1 LQYKGARYI
10 LRKLILHSEMRE
22 MRGRLMHAASFC
34 RQNMRV
40 GPLVRLVVFFGFFV
54 AAFPLCAQ
62 QTKYQQ
68 DAIDRGAALYQANC
82 AVCHADGAGVPGIDL
97 KAGIFRQSK
106 TDEDLLAVIKNGV
119 PGTAM
124 PAHPNFPSYDILSL
138 VAYIRTMRDYGAK
151 PVKMGDPEKGKALFE
166 GAGGCLKCHRVNGKG
181 SLAALDLSDTG
192 ALHPP
197 AYLERALLD
206 PDAIAA
212 AEPQNR
218 FMRAVRRDG
227 TVVVG
232 RRLNEDTFT
241 VQLIDEQGNLVSLE
255 KAKLRSLTVEQGS
268 SMPSLKGKFNDDQ
281 IADLVA
287 YLASLNPPRS
297 PTGAVPRGARGGGQ
311 VPAAAPVPGG
321 HQ

>member
-1 LQYKGARYI
+1 QYKGARYI
-10 LRKLILHSEMRE
+10 SRKLLLHSEMRE
-22 MRGRLMHAASFC
+22 MRGRVMRAVSFC
-34 RQNMRV
+34 KQNMRV
-40 GPLVRLVVFFGFFV
+40 GPFALLVVFFGFFV
-54 AAFPLCAQ
+54 AASPLCAQ

-82 AVCHADGAGVPGIDL
+82 AVCHADRA
-97 KAGIFRQSK
+97 
-106 TDEDLLAVIKNGV
+106 GV

-151 PVKMGDPEKGKALFE
+151 PVKMANTEKGKALFE

-255 KAKLRSLTVEQGS
+255 KGNLRSLTVEQGT
-268 SMPSLKGKFNDDQ
+268 SMPSLKLKFNDDQ

-297 PTGAVPRGARGGGQ
+297 PTGAVPRGAGGGPT
-311 VPAAAPVPGG
+311 PAPAPEAGG

>member
-1 LQYKGARYI
+1 
-10 LRKLILHSEMRE
+10 MRE
-22 MRGRLMHAASFC
+22 MRGRVRHTASFC
-34 RQNMRV
+34 TKNAPVNRFALILIFLIFAV
-40 GPLVRLVVFFGFFV
+40 PASPLR
-54 AAFPLCAQ
+54 AQ

-97 KAGIFRQSK
+97 KAGVFRQSK

-197 AYLERALLD
+197 AYPGAGPARSEC
-206 PDAIAA
+206 
-212 AEPQNR
+212 NR
-218 FMRAVRRDG
+218 
-227 TVVVG
+227 
-232 RRLNEDTFT
+232 
-241 VQLIDEQGNLVSLE
+241 
-255 KAKLRSLTVEQGS
+255 
-268 SMPSLKGKFNDDQ
+268 
-281 IADLVA
+281 
-287 YLASLNPPRS
+287 
-297 PTGAVPRGARGGGQ
+297 RG
-311 VPAAAPVPGG
+311 
-321 HQ
+321 

>member
-1 LQYKGARYI
+1 MQYKGARYI
-10 LRKLILHSEMRE
+10 LRKLILHSEIRE
-22 MRGRLMHAASFC
+22 MRGRVMHAASFC

-40 GPLVRLVVFFGFFV
+40 GPLARLVVFFGFFV
-54 AAFPLCAQ
+54 AASPLCAQ
-62 QTKYQQ
+62 QKKYQQ

-151 PVKMGDPEKGKALFE
+151 PVKMGDPETGKVLFE

-181 SLAALDLSDTG
+181 SLAALDLSDAG

-212 AEPQNR
+212 TEPQNR
-218 FMRAVRRDG
+218 FMRAVKSDG

-241 VQLIDEQGNLVSLE
+241 VQLIDNQGNLVSLE
-255 KAKLRSLTVEQGS
+255 KPNLRSLTVEQGT
-268 SMPSLKGKFNDDQ
+268 SMPSLKGKFNDDE

-297 PTGAVPRGARGGGQ
+297 PTGAVPRGAGGGPT
-311 VPAAAPVPGG
+311 PAPAPEAGG